1 MLQLDAFATD
11 QIDRILENVAEQ
23 ADEEYQDLLRDA
35 QAISASRSEL
45 TEIQGYLVHHHA
57 ELQKLCEQNRA
68 LVQEKQQRLEQ
79 ELSAPNE
86 NLLRIFEHNGSI
98 FDRAIAAIQQNPPQA
113 SFISLEQSV
122 QKLPVA

>member
-1 MLQLDAFATD
+1 LLQLDAFATD

-57 ELQKLCEQNRA
+57 ELQKL
-68 LVQEKQQRLEQ
+68 V
-79 ELSAPNE
+79 
-86 NLLRIFEHNGSI
+86 NGKTEM
-98 FDRAIAAIQQNPPQA
+98 QTA
-113 SFISLEQSV
+113 SPSYNQKIRFIE
-122 QKLPVA
+122 